1 MPFNP
6 PSQGPLHPA
15 ASSHLPSFITAP
27 GDTDVLMGVMG
38 VILLLF
44 VFMIGVLYFRL
55 HALPERFAHKKV
67 QFEIVCVLALL
78 AMFTHMHIFWIAGL
92 LLALIDFP
100 DFSTAL
106 KRIAGSTE
114 KIAGIE
120 PGEGAEQITPD
131 AKTITQRDVSPEA
144 EEAVRKLRSV

>member
-1 MPFNP
+1 MGGNV
-6 PSQGPLHPA
+6 SDSIHPA
-15 ASSHLPSFITAP
+15 ASDHVPSFITAP
-27 GDTDVLMGVMG
+27 GQTDVLMVVMG

-44 VFMIGVLYFRL
+44 VVMVGVLYFRL

-100 DFSTAL
+100 DFSGLL

-114 KIAGIE
+114 KIAGKSPRESETE
-120 PGEGAEQITPD
+120 PGVLAVNNEREDSPK
-131 AKTITQRDVSPEA
+131 AKRRSSNV
-144 EEAVRKLRSV
+144 RSVSS